1 MALDSIGRDR
11 WLVWSGAA
19 GIAILLAGLAL
30 PLTDGDS
37 AFYATV
43 ARDALKSG
51 EWIAFYTRSGGVFDK
66 PPLTIWL
73 LGLSMAAFGATDWAV
88 RIWHIVL
95 ALSTVYVTYLL
106 ARLVL
111 SVRQSLGVALVLLTS
126 GQFFYQSLAP
136 QQDIPLSLFVTLAM
150 YWYLRWEQESHV
162 RTAALAGISSALA
175 VLSKGLIGVVL
186 PVLIVAVHLV
196 LDRPKWPRAWP
207 RHTAA
212 AVSAFLIVAAPW
224 FLAAGLR
231 QCRAFVDTFF
241 LGGSLGIGRFFH
253 PALSSPSAAPAWTGL
268 LAYVIFLP
276 LGMLPWTGWLWPGL
290 RDGWQAPAG
299 GPSELRFCAVW
310 VVIVLAVLTLSPGD
324 KAIRY
329 LLPAV
334 PPTAVLIGHAT
345 DGDRW
350 SKLASRV
357 SMAMGGFLAAA
368 LVWLSRQSLPA
379 DAAAYLPL
387 VQSFL
392 LPLTIGL
399 VGGALLLFR
408 GRRPQALVFISTLTL
423 IAYGMLTAATVKQW
437 DRISPWRSIAVAVNA
452 ITRPDA
458 RVVIEGDRTPF
469 AEYYIERPV
478 QFAGHEALVSA
489 WRGGALWAVIP
500 AEALKSLPAS
510 PPSIVVGDA
519 SGRLIVGKNFR

>member
-73 LGLSMAAFGATDWAV
+73 LGLSMAAFGATDGAV

-150 YWYLRWEQESHV
+150 YWYLRWEQEGHV

-231 QCRAFVDTFF
+231 QGRAFVDTFF

-290 RDGWQAPAG
+290 RDGWQARAG
-299 GPSELRFCAVW
+299 GPSVLRFCAVW
-310 VVIVLAVLTLSPGD
+310 VVTVLAFLTLSPGD
-324 KAIRY
+324 KVVRY
-329 LLPAV
+329 LLPAI
-334 PPTAVLIGHAT
+334 PPTAVLIGYSI
-345 DGDRW
+345 GVDRW
-350 SKLASRV
+350 NKLASRV
-357 SMAMGGFLAAA
+357 LIAMGGLFGAA
-368 LVWLSRQSLPA
+368 LVWLSRQPLSA
-379 DAAAYLPL
+379 DAAPYLPV
-387 VQSFL
+387 VQVFL
-392 LPLTIGL
+392 LPLVIGL
-399 VGGALLLFR
+399 IGGALLAFR
-408 GRRPQALVFISTLTL
+408 SRRSEALVFITALTL
-423 IAYGMLTAATVKQW
+423 VAYGMLVAATIRQW
-437 DRISPWRSIAVAVNA
+437 DRISPWRPIARAVNEIEA
-452 ITRPDA
+452 PQV
-458 RVVIEGDRTPF
+458 RVLILGERTPF
-469 AEYYIERPV
+469 AEFYIERRV
-478 QFAGHEALVSA
+478 EFVDREALSRA
-489 WRGGALWAVIP
+489 WRAGPVVGVIP
-500 AEALKSLPAS
+500 VDALAALAGGPA
-510 PPSIVVGDA
+510 PIIMRQAP
-519 SGRLIVGKNFR
+519 GRLLVIRNF

>member
-1 MALDSIGRDR
+1 MVGIDR
-11 WLVWSGAA
+11 WFRWIGAA
-19 GIAILLAGLAL
+19 GIAVLLAGLAL
-30 PLTDGDS
+30 PLTDGDT

-43 ARDALKSG
+43 ARGALKSG
-51 EWIAFYTRSGGVFDK
+51 EWVAFYSPGGQVFDK

-73 LGLSMAAFGATDWAV
+73 LGLSMAAFGSADWSV
-88 RIWHIVL
+88 RLWHILFAL
-95 ALSTVYVTYLL
+95 ATVFVTYRL
-106 ARLVL
+106 ARLML
-111 SVRQSLGVALVLLTS
+111 SVRQSLAAALVLLIS
-126 GQFFYQSLAP
+126 GQFFYQSLVP
-136 QQDIPLSLFVTLAM
+136 QQDIPLTLFVTMAM
-150 YWYLRWEQESHV
+150 YWYLRWE
-162 RTAALAGISSALA
+162 RAADIRAAVLTGISCALA
-175 VLSKGLIGVVL
+175 VLSKGLIGMVL
-186 PVLIVAVHLV
+186 PVLIVVVHLV
-196 LDRPKWPRAWP
+196 LDRPTWPRSWP

-212 AVSAFLIVAAPW
+212 AVLAFFIVTAPW
-224 FLAAGLR
+224 FVAAGL
-231 QCRAFVDTFF
+231 QQGRAFVDTFF
-241 LGGSLGIGRFFH
+241 LSGTLGVGRFFH
-253 PALSSPSAAPAWTGL
+253 PALSSPSATPAWTGA

-290 RDGWQAPAG
+290 RDGWQARTG
-299 GPSELRFCAVW
+299 GPSVLRFCTVW
-310 VVIVLAVLTLSPGD
+310 LLTVLAFLTLSPGD
-324 KAIRY
+324 KVIRY
-329 LLPAV
+329 LLPAI
-334 PPTAVLIGHAT
+334 PAAAVLIGHAT

-489 WRGGALWAVIP
+489 WRAGALVAVIP

-519 SGRLIVGKNFR
+519 SGRLIVVKNFR

>member
-1 MALDSIGRDR
+1 MDHDQIVGGER
-11 WLVWSGAA
+11 WFRWIGAA
-19 GIAILLAGLAL
+19 GIAVLLAGLAL
-30 PLTDGDS
+30 PLTDGDT

-43 ARDALKSG
+43 ARGALKSG
-51 EWIAFYTRSGGVFDK
+51 EWVAFYSPGGQVFDK

-73 LGLSMAAFGATDWAV
+73 LGLSMAAFGCADWAV
-88 RIWHIVL
+88 RLWHILFDL
-95 ALSTVYVTYLL
+95 ATLFVTSRL
-106 ARLVL
+106 ARITLAMRQTLAAPLV
-111 SVRQSLGVALVLLTS
+111 SQNP
-126 GQFFYQSLAP
+126 GQFFYQS
-136 QQDIPLSLFVTLAM
+136 PLPHQHLPHTLFV
-150 YWYLRWEQESHV
+150 SG
-162 RTAALAGISSALA
+162 AL
-175 VLSKGLIGVVL
+175 GV
-186 PVLIVAVHLV
+186 
-196 LDRPKWPRAWP
+196 
-207 RHTAA
+207 
-212 AVSAFLIVAAPW
+212 
-224 FLAAGLR
+224 
-231 QCRAFVDTFF
+231 
-241 LGGSLGIGRFFH
+241 GRFFH
-253 PALSSPSAAPAWTGL
+253 PVLSSPSATPVWTGM

-290 RDGWQAPAG
+290 RDGWQARTG
-299 GPSELRFCAVW
+299 GPSVLRFCTVW
-310 VVIVLAVLTLSPGD
+310 LLTVLAFLTLSPGD
-324 KAIRY
+324 KVIRY
-329 LLPAV
+329 LLPAI
-334 PPTAVLIGHAT
+334 PAAAVLIGHAT

-379 DAAAYLPL
+379 DAAAYLPV

-399 VGGALLLFR
+399 VGAAVLLFR

-437 DRISPWRSIAVAVNA
+437 DRISPWRYIAVAVNA

-489 WRGGALWAVIP
+489 LRAGALVAVIR
-500 AEALKSLPAS
+500 AETLKSLPAS

-519 SGRLIVGKNFR
+519 SGRLIVVKNFR